1 MIVRGLFMYGA
12 RRLGRCL
19 GIHGNP
25 GSVSSGPKNRR
36 AKARFSEARGE
47 RDHDPH
53 RGRHAGRAVSFQPAR
68 PCDRRPPAS
77 STTAVITSFR
87 YVCGASAAGKSW
99 KRTSV
104 RYWSGPGGKSAFT
117 LATASTVNFFLG
129 ADDDAFFYV
138 DNTLVNS
145 IGGIHG
151 DTPAPLTTTSLAQ
164 GTHTIELFYDDR
176 QPSAAALDFNLQSI
190 TVVPSVPEPS
200 TFALLGIGLAG
211 LGFLRRRA
219 RGG

>member
-1 MIVRGLFMYGA
+1 M
-12 RRLGRCL
+12 
-19 GIHGNP
+19 
-25 GSVSSGPKNRR
+25 
-36 AKARFSEARGE
+36 
-47 RDHDPH
+47 
-53 RGRHAGRAVSFQPAR
+53 
-68 PCDRRPPAS
+68 
-77 STTAVITSFR
+77 
-87 YVCGASAAGKSW
+87 
-99 KRTSV
+99 
-104 RYWSGPGGKSAFT
+104 
-117 LATASTVNFFLG
+117 NFFLG